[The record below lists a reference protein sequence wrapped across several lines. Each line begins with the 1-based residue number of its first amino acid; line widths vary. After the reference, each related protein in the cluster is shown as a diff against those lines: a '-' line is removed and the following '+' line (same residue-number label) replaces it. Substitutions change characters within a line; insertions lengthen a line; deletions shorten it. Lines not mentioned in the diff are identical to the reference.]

1 LTLGLGTAL
10 PSVDAS
16 GSGNTCGEDLGGG
29 GGGMEEEGLGFVL
42 PSASAIE
49 ASGVSAASG
58 WAGGGGDEGLGGG
71 GGGMEE
77 EEEELGFRGGGG
89 GGGMVGFMAA
99 GEVEK
104 ESEDRET
111 GTRWRWWGWTAA
123 GYNQGGGVRRRSG
136 KTDVEEE
143 GSRTAAIFTVG

>member
-1 LTLGLGTAL
+1 
-10 PSVDAS
+10 
-16 GSGNTCGEDLGGG
+16 
-29 GGGMEEEGLGFVL
+29 MEEEEEGVGFVL

-49 ASGVSAASG
+49 ASGVAAAASG
-58 WAGGGGDEGLGGG
+58 CAGGGGDEGLGGG
-71 GGGMEE
+71 GGGME

-99 GEVEK
+99 GAVEK
-104 ESEDRET
+104 ESEERET
-111 GTRWRWWGWTAA
+111 GTRWRWRWRWWGWTAA